1 MTCKNCEKLQAQL
14 DQAYEVLSHNMKVA
28 NNNTKRVR
36 AERDQIIR
44 KLREKHSCIEIA
56 EQFGLT
62 RQRVHQILNEAPVEA
77 P

>member
-1 MTCKNCEKLQAQL
+1 MKCQNCEKLQAQL
-14 DQAYEVLSHNMKVA
+14 DQAYDVLSHNMKIA

-36 AERDQIIR
+36 AERDLIIR